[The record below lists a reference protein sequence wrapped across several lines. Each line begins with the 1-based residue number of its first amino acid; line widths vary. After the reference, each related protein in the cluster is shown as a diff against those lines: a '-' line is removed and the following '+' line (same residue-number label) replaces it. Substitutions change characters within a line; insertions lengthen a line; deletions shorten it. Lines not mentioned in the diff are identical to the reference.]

1 MRQSIH
7 LLPGKTAHLAFHATP
22 APPADRKKRMKHFKF
37 TEKRWQLREQILE
50 AATEPLTLPELREA
64 VGAEANE
71 FKGISA
77 QMTRDGEL
85 LRVGAKSLRSN
96 ELRYVVVELE
106 DADPDEALAW
116 LAASTCARSGR
127 SAPRTSSGGRGRCR
141 RAKQA
146 LAAHETEELDGGLL
160 IRPQDVKPFE
170 KAKPPKNAVDLLPKW
185 DSYTMGYAP
194 DGRDRFAHPDVVK
207 QCYDFRGDGRPVI
220 LVDGQAAGTWEKGEP
235 TVRQGPGED
244 AARRSTSASPPSRR
258 SWATGPPL
266 DLRHARPASRASRST
281 AQAPRRALGRARAR
295 RTANR
300 TPRGVH
306 NRFGSRTSN
315 RPSPTR
321 AAFSAMSPPAG
332 ETTTRQPAASA
343 SIGVPCPPCVTTTS
357 HAGIVFEYDSHGTT
371 TAFPGG
377 RPGHSPPR

>member
-1 MRQSIH
+1 MIEQLRAFTYERQRLGQAAPNAARALKDVIAVYSSH
-7 LLPGKTAHLAFHATP
+7 PSAPLSLHARTKAMTAAQFHKLDVLRLPPCASRSTCCPRKTAHLAFHATP

-37 TEKRWQLREQILE
+37 TEKRYEELREQILK

-106 DADPDEALAW
+106 DADA
-116 LAASTCARSGR
+116 
-127 SAPRTSSGGRGRCR
+127 GRGARMAR
-141 RAKQA
+141 RRVPARVRAVRAKDFQWWAGVAAGRAKQA
-146 LAAHETEELDGGLL
+146 LAAHDTEELDGGLL

-235 TVRQGPGED
+235 TSSTRSRP
-244 AARRSTSASPPSRR
+244 RRSA
-258 SWATGPPL
+258 
-266 DLRHARPASRASRST
+266 
-281 AQAPRRALGRARAR
+281 
-295 RTANR
+295 
-300 TPRGVH
+300 
-306 NRFGSRTSN
+306 
-315 RPSPTR
+315 
-321 AAFSAMSPPAG
+321 
-332 ETTTRQPAASA
+332 
-343 SIGVPCPPCVTTTS
+343 
-357 HAGIVFEYDSHGTT
+357 
-371 TAFPGG
+371 
-377 RPGHSPPR
+377 